1 MTARDDFTRPPRRQ
15 TPRERLA
22 PTLRRGREREISHER
37 RAVPPIDSLPVQ
49 RIDCD
54 YMGSG
59 VAPTRVTI
67 SLPRVRFLERPEL

>member
-1 MTARDDFTRPPRRQ
+1 MKTRDDFTRAPRRQ

-22 PTLRRGREREISHER
+22 PRLLRGRERETSHER
-37 RAVPPIDSLPVQ
+37 RAVPPIESLPVQ
-49 RIDCD
+49 RIHCD